1 MKNDD
6 IDGGREFDWGRTSE
20 EYAAYRQGYP
30 PAFYAMLQALG
41 IGTPEQRILDLGTG
55 TGVLARAFAGNG
67 ATVVGVDVADNQIAQ
82 ARRLA
87 EEQGLEAIFSVCAA
101 EDIDFA
107 DASFDVVCAAQAW
120 MYFDVEVVIPKIL
133 RVLTESGQLVLT
145 YFSWLPF
152 KDATA
157 RQSEAL
163 VLRYNPG
170 WSGANY
176 TGYLPQM
183 FPWAKGVFDLKSFHV
198 AEVAV
203 PFTRDGWRGRLRAC
217 RGVGAELTQA
227 EIERFDAEH
236 AQLLA
241 EIVAEEFTILH
252 QMSVHAYVRKGALWP
267 DQSKHPDFKL

>member
-6 IDGGREFDWGRTSE
+6 IDGGREFDWGRTSA
-20 EYAAYRQGYP
+20 EYATYRQGYP
-30 PAFYAMLQALG
+30 AAFYEMLQSLG
-41 IGTPEQRILDLGTG
+41 IGTPGQRILDLGTG
-55 TGVLARAFAGNG
+55 TGVLARAFASNG
-67 ATVVGVDVADNQIAQ
+67 ASVVGIDIADNQIAQ

-87 EEQGLEAIFSVCAA
+87 EEQGLAATFSVCAA

-107 DASFDVVCAAQAW
+107 NGSFDVVCAAQAFL
-120 MYFDVEVVIPKIL
+120 YFDVDVVIPKIL
-133 RVLTESGQLVLT
+133 AALTESGSLVLT
-145 YFSWLPF
+145 YLTWLPF

-176 TGYLPQM
+176 SGFLPQM

-198 AEVAV
+198 SEFAV
-203 PFTRDGWRGRLRAC
+203 PFTRDSWRGRMRAC
-217 RGVGAELTQA
+217 RGVGAALSQD

-241 EIVAEEFTILH
+241 GIVGDEFTILH
-252 QMSVHAYVRKGALWP
+252 QMAVYAYVRKGVLWP
-267 DQSKHPDFKL
+267 DRTKNPDFKL